1 MENSWI
7 SFLLPNDE
15 YKRNRLVYFLAE
27 SSVVLAICL
36 ILSFCV
42 NNLFPKLNFDTD
54 FILIINI
61 GIFIIYLLLRYI
73 CSGIEYTNV
82 STRQEFALQRRNIIV
97 KSITFV
103 IVFFVFYLA
112 VIGIP
117 RVQFSWLEIILT
129 PLIATFFFFL
139 INYFSLKRS
148 YKKNK
153 QLLDSNE

>member
-1 MENSWI
+1 MKNSWI

-27 SSVVLAICL
+27 SSVIIVICL
-36 ILSFCV
+36 ILSFCI
-42 NNLFPKLNFDTD
+42 NNLFPKLNFDID

-61 GIFIIYLLLRYI
+61 GIFVIYLLLRYI

-82 STRQEFALQRRNIIV
+82 STRKEFILQKRNIIV

-103 IVFFVFYLA
+103 IVFFVFYLI
-112 VIGIP
+112 VVGIP
-117 RVQFSWLEIILT
+117 RMKFYWLEIILT

-139 INYFSLKRS
+139 INYISLKRS